1 MARDRLELGPIGQ
14 ISLLARDA
22 KRAEDFYRDVLGLPH
37 LYTFGDLVFFDANG
51 TRLFIRAVPEE
62 EWRPS
67 SIVYFRVPDID
78 AAWAAV
84 EESGAPTTSGPQR
97 VHRHDDGTEE
107 WMAFFE
113 DTEGNTLALITA
125 FAPAST

>member
-14 ISLLARDA
+14 LSLLARDA
-22 KRAEDFYRDVLGLPH
+22 KRAENFYRDVLGLTH

-67 SIVYFRVPDID
+67 SIVYFRVSDID
-78 AAWAAV
+78 AAWRAA
-84 EESGAPTTSGPQR
+84 EESGAATTSGPQR
-97 VHRHDDGTEE
+97 VHRHGDGTEE

-113 DTEGNTLALITA
+113 DTEGNTLALMTSV
-125 FAPAST
+125 APAST